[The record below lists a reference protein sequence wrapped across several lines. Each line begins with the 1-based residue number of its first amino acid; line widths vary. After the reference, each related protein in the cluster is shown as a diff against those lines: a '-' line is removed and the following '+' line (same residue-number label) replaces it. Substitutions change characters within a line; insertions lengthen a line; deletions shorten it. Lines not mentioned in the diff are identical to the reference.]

1 MVELN
6 PLWIGFGVFVISAIY
21 FDLFVLNKKSH
32 IIGYKEALFWTIAW
46 TILAFAFNG
55 LIYIFMG
62 PERGIEFFTGYLIE
76 RALSFDNMF
85 VFILIFSY
93 FNVPQIYQPRVLKWG
108 IIGALVMRLI
118 IILVGAELLNTFH
131 WMIYIFGALLL
142 FTGIKMLKNT
152 EDAPP
157 IDLENNL
164 LVCGLKK
171 CMHVTKSFCND
182 KFLTRENG
190 KLCATPLFLVL
201 LLIESAD
208 LVFAVDSIP
217 AVLAV
222 TRDPFIVFSANVFAI
237 FGLRAMYFLL
247 ADLMNLFAYLKY
259 ALSFI
264 LVFVGIKMLISEF
277 YHIPVYYSLGFI
289 ISVLT
294 ISMVIS
300 VYFKKELSENKI

>member
-1 MVELN
+1 VEFNL
-6 PLWIGFGVFVISAIY
+6 LWISFGIFVVVALY
-21 FDLFVLNKKSH
+21 LDLFVLNKKSH
-32 IIGYKEALFWTIAW
+32 IIGYKEGLFWTIAW

-55 LIYIFMG
+55 LIYVFMG
-62 PERGIEFFTGYLIE
+62 TERGTEFLTGYLIE

-93 FNVPQIYQPRVLKWG
+93 FKVPQIYQPRVLKWG
-108 IIGALVMRLI
+108 IIGALIMRLI
-118 IILVGAELLNTFH
+118 IIFIGAELLNTFH

-142 FTGIKMLKNT
+142 FTGIKMLKNN

-157 IDLENNL
+157 VELDNNL

-171 CMHVTKSFCND
+171 CMHVTKTFCSD
-182 KFLTRENG
+182 QFLTKENG
-190 KLCATPLFLVL
+190 KLCATPLLLVL
-201 LLIESAD
+201 VLIESAD

-222 TRDPFIVFSANVFAI
+222 TRDPFIVFSSNVFAI

-259 ALSFI
+259 GLSFI
-264 LVFVGIKMLISEF
+264 LVFVGIKMLVSEF
-277 YHIPVYYSLGFI
+277 YHIPVLYSLGLI
-289 ISVLT
+289 VGVLA
-294 ISMVIS
+294 ISMMFS
-300 VYFKKELSENKI
+300 VYFKKEPSENKA